1 MRRQV
6 KILGYSDRNGV
17 SDKGTSWHFTTIY
30 LLYHAEST
38 DNVVYSGEVAGGF
51 DYNGEYPLSPAVI
64 GCTFDAIMYY
74 DAGRKR
80 QICAELMPWKGG
92 E

>member
-1 MRRQV
+1 MRREV

-17 SDKGTSWHFTTIY
+17 SEKGTPWHFTTIY
-30 LLYHAEST
+30 LVYRAESSEK
-38 DNVVYSGEVAGGF
+38 VVYSGEVAGGF
-51 DYNGEYPLSPAVI
+51 DYTGEYPLSPAVI
-64 GCTFDAIMYY
+64 GCTFDAVMYY